1 MFAVENPVIPDI
13 PEVIWGAIAFFLLL
27 ILMWAVCLPPIKKGM
42 RQREE
47 ALQADAEAAE
57 RAAVEA
63 TLVRRDYDAT
73 IAEARAEAARVI
85 EEARRASDAR
95 RTEII
100 SAVEAELSVER
111 QAALAEIET
120 DRQAALVQLRGEVGG
135 LAVAAASKVVQKE
148 LDTGANQAT
157 VDEHVNL
164 ASGLS

>member
-1 MFAVENPVIPDI
+1 MFAVENPVIPEI

-47 ALQADAEAAE
+47 ALLADAEAAE

-63 TLVRRDYDAT
+63 TQVRRDYDAT

-85 EEARRASDAR
+85 EEARRASDVR
-95 RTEII
+95 RTEVI

-120 DRQAALVQLRGEVGG
+120 DRQAALAQLRGEVGG
-135 LAVAAASKVVQKE
+135 LAVAAASKVVQRE